1 MTMPTTTETQ
11 WFYLSRGKR
20 KGPFTDGEL
29 LAEADANNLTPNDPV
44 WTTTDP
50 NACPAR
56 DVEGLFA
63 PPTPALQT
71 APKPIRT
78 VTSAGPT
85 LTCPYCW
92 HRFPSDTALFIA
104 GHPDLIGDHVLGQ
117 FESQRFLPSRFTPDG
132 LAIDAGGVTCP
143 DMACPRC
150 HIRIP
155 HALFNCTPLFVSIV
169 GAPASG
175 KSYYIA
181 STTWKLRATL
191 PKNFHIA
198 FTDVDAQ
205 TNQWLHA
212 YEEKLFLQTDIEA
225 LQAIVKTELQ
235 ASHVYRTVTLNGMP
249 IVLPLPC
256 MFNLKKGH
264 TNDAKDNR
272 CLVLY
277 DNAGEHFQAG
287 QDTATA
293 PGTQHLAHS
302 EGILFFFDLSAD
314 PRMAPY
320 LKDSS
325 LLSMDKSRAHRQD
338 VLLIETITRIQRRL
352 GLNSTTRYKKPFVVV
367 LSKADLLAHIDLT
380 EDPWVTM
387 PNGQQA
393 LDMDQIAAFSYWCR
407 AMLLHT
413 APEIVTTVE
422 SFADHVVYIPVS
434 ALGHAPAK
442 EGVQP
447 KRIHPQWVETP
458 PLYVLSHLGL
468 VGRTTAT
475 IPDLP
480 RAQNVERRGAN
491 IHLTVP
497 GTSTRLEV
505 PVWYCGHALSCPKTG
520 TQFRVPD
527 LDAIQNA

>member
-1 MTMPTTTETQ
+1 MPTTTDTQ
-11 WFYLSRGKR
+11 WFYLSGGKR
-20 KGPFTDGEL
+20 NGPLSDEEL
-29 LAEADANNLTPNDPV
+29 LAAADANQLKPDDPV
-44 WTTTDP
+44 WTNADP
-50 NACPAR
+50 EACPAR

-63 PPTPALQT
+63 PPTPITEKAQQ
-71 APKPIRT
+71 PIRT
-78 VTSAGPT
+78 VSPAGPT
-85 LTCPYCW
+85 ITCPYCW

-155 HALFNCTPLFVSIV
+155 TALFNCKPLFVSIV

-175 KSYYIA
+175 KSYYLA
-181 STTWKLRATL
+181 STTWKLRSTL
-191 PKNFHIA
+191 PKMFNIS

-205 TNQWLHA
+205 TNQWLHE
-212 YEEKLFLQTDIEA
+212 YEEKLFLQTDVEA

-256 MFNLKKGH
+256 MFNLR
-264 TNDAKDNR
+264 TDQTDEEADNR

-287 QDTATA
+287 QDTAAA

-302 EGILFFFDLSAD
+302 EGVLFFFDLSAD

-320 LKDSS
+320 LKESS
-325 LLSMDKSRAHRQD
+325 IKTMDKSRAHRQD
-338 VLLIETITRIQRRL
+338 VLLIETVTRIQRRL

-367 LSKADLLAHIDLT
+367 LSKADLLANLDLS
-380 EDPWVTM
+380 DNPWVKL
-387 PNGQQA
+387 PNGQHA

-407 AMLLHT
+407 TMLMHT
-413 APEIVTTVE
+413 APEIVNTVE

-434 ALGHAPAK
+434 ALGHAPDK
-442 EGVQP
+442 GGVQP
-447 KRIHPQWVETP
+447 IQIRPQWVEAP
-458 PLYVLSHLGL
+458 PLYVLSQLGL
-468 VGRTTAT
+468 IARTTAT

-480 RAQNVERRGAN
+480 HAEKVERKGRTL
-491 IHLTVP
+491 HLTVP
-497 GTSTRLEV
+497 GTTNRLEV
-505 PVWYCGHALSCPKTG
+505 PVWYCGHALSCPTTG
-520 TQFRVPD
+520 TQFRVPE
-527 LDAIQNA
+527 LSMIERA